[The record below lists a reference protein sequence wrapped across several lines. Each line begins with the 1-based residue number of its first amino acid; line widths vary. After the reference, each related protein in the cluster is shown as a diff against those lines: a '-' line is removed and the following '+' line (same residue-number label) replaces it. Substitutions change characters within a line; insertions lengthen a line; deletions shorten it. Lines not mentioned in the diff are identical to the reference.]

1 MADTSANLRVRISA
15 DVNDIKQGL
24 ALLRGQLADLRKQA
38 STPLASNDPIKQLG
52 ISAGQTANAMRQLP
66 AQFTD
71 VFTSLQGGM
80 PWFTVLVQQGGQIKD
95 SFGGIGPAL
104 SGVSAAIVGMVNPLT
119 VTAAAAAALAL
130 AWKQGSDE
138 GTTLRQTMIG
148 VGDSSGQAAKRLQ
161 ELAAQMDDLDGVTVG
176 SATEAL
182 NEVAASGKFTAEQ
195 IELVGTAA
203 EVMRVSTGKA
213 VAQTVAEF
221 EKIKADPVE
230 ALLALNETMH
240 FLDQTQLENIKTLVE
255 QGNQVQAVAGAFRLY
270 ADTLKE
276 RSKDVTENLGYME
289 RAWRAVRDA
298 TLEAWDAMKS
308 IGRDET
314 ATDKIKQLQS
324 NIAGIKQGGG
334 VYQGLSAANRT
345 MLIAR
350 FEQQIAEL
358 QKQANKKPVE
368 VKFAGIYSEVDSA
381 QARAR
386 EKFETQ
392 YLDKQGR
399 LAERIKEMR
408 KLAGEAGI
416 TDPKVLDARERAIR
430 AEAAPKGHGE
440 ETAKRSAGLQALKDA
455 WTKEDAQIA
464 TSTKVLQAQFQ
475 AREVTAE
482 DYYGRMRELT
492 ERATDEE
499 AASLQKQIDYLRSRS
514 ASGKEGVEVSK
525 QIGELEAQLA
535 KVRTEGAAKL
545 EVLGAEER
553 KFFEERKRAISSY
566 KAALDASTVAL
577 KDQMDAMVA
586 RVGAGDREYEI
597 QQKLNDVYREQA
609 QRLTELALL
618 KSAGKIDPE
627 TAEAEASA
635 VRASTDQRVQVI
647 RDGYDRMA
655 AAQSDWSKGVSAAWA
670 NYRDS
675 ASNAAGMVESA
686 ATSAFSSLEEAAIK
700 ATQTGK
706 LSVRDMTNSIL
717 ADFARIAMRK
727 GITALLGG
735 LFGGGQASAG
745 VERESIPLQ
754 GWDGGGYTGPGG
766 RLQVAGWVHKG
777 EGVLNQDDIAAIGGP
792 SSFLAMLRT
801 IRRGRGYAN
810 GGLVGMSAPVAP
822 LSGLGGMKLEINVQ
836 NQTGGQVSAQQ
847 VGAKVDGN
855 RMIVDMVLGAVAGNI
870 ADGGQVASAMKGRF
884 GLKEPR

>member
-38 STPLASNDPIKQLG
+38 STPFSAGDPIKQLG
-52 ISAGQTANAMRQLP
+52 ISAGQTANAMRQLS

-71 VFTSLQGGM
+71 IFTSLQGGM

-95 SFGGIGPAL
+95 SFGGVGPAL
-104 SGVSAAIVGMVNPLT
+104 SGVSAAIAGMVNPIT

-138 GTTLRQTMIG
+138 GTAFRQTMILA
-148 VGDSSGQAAKRLQ
+148 GDSTGLAAKRLQ
-161 ELAAQMDDLDGVTVG
+161 ELAAEMDELDGVTVG
-176 SATEAL
+176 SATQAL
-182 NEVAASGKFTAEQ
+182 NEVAATGKFTASQ

-203 EVMRVSTGKA
+203 EEMRVATGKA

-255 QGNQVQAVAGAFRLY
+255 QGNQVQAVASAFKIY
-270 ADTLKE
+270 SDTLKE
-276 RSKDVTENLGYME
+276 RSKEVTENLGYME
-289 RAWRAVRDA
+289 RAWRAVSGA
-298 TLEAWDAMKS
+298 ALEAWDAMKS
-308 IGRDET
+308 IGRDDT
-314 ATDKIKQLQS
+314 ATDKIKRLQS
-324 NIAGIKQGGG
+324 YIEGVKRGGG
-334 VYQGLSAANRT
+334 VYQGLSDANRAK
-345 MLIAR
+345 LISQ
-350 FEQQIAEL
+350 FEQEIADL

-553 KFFEERKRAISSY
+553 KFFEERRRAISSY
-566 KAALDASTVAL
+566 KAALDASTIAL

-609 QRLTELALL
+609 QRLNELALL
-618 KSAGKIDPE
+618 KSVGKIDPE

-635 VRASTDQRVQVI
+635 VRASTEQRVQVI

-655 AAQSDWSKGVSAAWA
+655 AAQSDWTNGVSAAWA

-675 ASNAAGMVESA
+675 ASNAAGAVESA
-686 ATSAFSSLEEAAIK
+686 ATSAMTSFEDMVTK
-700 ATQTGK
+700 ATLHGEV
-706 LSVRDMTNSIL
+706 SFRDMTDSII
-717 ADFARIAMRK
+717 ADLSRIVLRK
-727 GITALLGG
+727 GFSAILGG
-735 LFGGGQASAG
+735 LFGGAGQ
-745 VERESIPLQ
+745 VEREAIPIQ
-754 GWDGGGYTGPGG
+754 GFDAGGYTGAGG
-766 RLQVAGWVHKG
+766 RLEPAGIVHKG
-777 EGVLNQDDIAAIGGP
+777 EGVLSQSDIAAIGGP
-792 SSFLAMLRT
+792 GAFMSMLRA
-801 IRRGRGYAN
+801 IRGKGYAA
-810 GGLVGMSAPVAP
+810 GGLVGMSAMPI
-822 LSGLGGMKLEINVQ
+822 GGKAGAAFSVEINNYSGQEVAQ
-836 NQTGGQVSAQQ
+836 REQTQRMP
-847 VGAKVDGN
+847 DGSELK
-855 RMIVDMVLGAVAGNI
+855 RLIVDIGAADIAG
-870 ADGGQVASAMKGRF
+870 GGKMAGAMKGRF
-884 GLKEPR
+884 GLKEGR